1 MEPETVEESEESESA
16 DHYAA
21 AAPVIIKRQPV
32 YRPVVAA
39 APRAAHGHHHY
50 VDVDSY
56 SSSDDEPNVTINI
69 FNGNGAVQGFGT
81 RLECQPREG
90 ECRPQCPEVIYNDQ
104 DNSLWFTW

>member
-1 MEPETVEESEESESA
+1 MEPEPVEESEESESA

-32 YRPVVAA
+32 YRPVVA
-39 APRAAHGHHHY
+39 PRAAVHGHHHY